1 MGDSKR
7 ITQLKSAVLFLLLAA
22 VAALVVL
29 QFSHDGSSV
38 GQASENAVNSLSP
51 DFVKPSRIIIAD
63 DSSYAP
69 YMFLDTE
76 GKPAGITVEFW
87 KLWSSKT
94 GIAVEFRLMQWDTAL
109 SAVQNG
115 EADALG
121 GLARTERRQK
131 NFAFVG
137 PLYTLATSIFF
148 HEQIHGI
155 RGLEDLQGFPVG
167 VVKGHNSVDLIL
179 QRYPKTLLLEYPG
192 TEALVKA
199 AVQGEIKVFVA
210 DSEVAN
216 YYLAK
221 YDRNSLFHE
230 TSKPVVSDPQYAAVK
245 IGNTPLLAVLQDGFN
260 QISEKEIHGIVTSWT
275 GKSRIPR
282 ISWPKVQLF
291 GAVIVA
297 LLGLII
303 FWNVNL
309 RRTVATALGEV
320 ERRNLDLQDSE
331 ARFRA
336 FFDLAPFGCVVND
349 LQGRYRMVNQA
360 FCRRIDRP
368 EKEILNHTGEELGV
382 FINDDTTGKILAEL
396 MRSGEIANQELIIS
410 SGQGPRYALYS
421 GRLIDFG
428 GERLILSATVDITGR
443 KRAEE
448 ALRESEDSF
457 TRLFE
462 AAPIPMAFAS
472 EVDGFRATTWNEA
485 WYRTFG
491 YAREQADGR
500 SGTDIGLWA
509 EPKDRRRFV
518 EMVELQS
525 QVSGIEVLMRRCDG
539 IIRQCEVFGRFIGKT
554 GRQILMAVYLDITE
568 RKQAENAMWESEQ
581 LFSKS
586 FSLSPAPLVISD
598 IATGRFIDVNEQ
610 WLRMLGHTRQETIGH
625 TSYELGIW
633 DDPDLR
639 IRLGRLL
646 QERGS
651 FRDEPV
657 RFITK
662 AGNVRDTLWSA
673 EKINLGGSEAML
685 SLIFDFTERKKAEDA
700 LRESE
705 SYNKVLFHDSHIPLA
720 VMNPETG
727 RFIDCNDAA
736 LTIYGLGERSELLG
750 KTACDLS
757 PPLQYDG
764 KPSEIVAVENIR
776 RALAQG
782 SVVLEWRYQ
791 RPSGEFWDAEVHLMS
806 FSHRQRKILQLSLQD
821 ITGHKQAE
829 EEKDKLQLQLLQ
841 SQKMESVGRLAGG
854 VAHDYNNMLGV
865 ILGHAEL
872 AMLKSD
878 ENHLLYVHLKEIRN
892 AAQRSAE
899 LTQQLLAF
907 ARRQTIAPKVMDLNR
922 SVTTTLQMLRLII
935 GENIELVWLPGDEA
949 FPVKIDPS
957 QFDQL
962 LMNLCVNARDAIDG
976 VGRISIETGRIIL
989 DEAYCAT
996 NTFFTPGDYVVL
1008 AVSDTGCG
1016 MDKVTRAKI
1025 FEPFFTTK
1033 DLGKGTGLG
1042 LATVYGIVK
1051 QNDGFINVYSEPGQG
1066 TTFRMHLPRYAGLS
1080 IDNGEVEV
1088 DSISRNNNETV
1099 LVVEDEAV
1107 LLDIN
1112 TTMLLDLGY
1121 KVLAAGSPAEAIRL
1135 AGEHAGRIDLLMT
1148 DVVMPEMNGRE
1159 LEGHIQKT
1167 NPGIKVLFMS
1177 GYTVNVISHHGVL
1190 DEGVHFIQKPFTL
1203 KDVAMKVRTTLDQKP
1218 EDERR
1223 EGDRITAGELLKT

>member
-1 MGDSKR
+1 MGDLKR

-22 VAALVVL
+22 VTALVVL
-29 QFSHDGSSV
+29 QVSHDGSSV
-38 GQASENAVNSLSP
+38 GQASENPVNSLSP

-94 GIAVEFRLMQWDTAL
+94 GIAVEFRLMQWDAAL

-121 GLARTERRQK
+121 GLARTEGRQK

-179 QRYPKTLLLEYPG
+179 QRYPKAMLLEYPG
-192 TEALVKA
+192 TESLVKA
-199 AVQGEIKVFVA
+199 AVLGEIKVFVA

-221 YDRNSLFHE
+221 YDQNSLFHE
-230 TSKPVVSDPQYAAVK
+230 TTRPIVSDPQYAAVK
-245 IGNTPLLAVLQDGFN
+245 IGNSPLLAVLQDGFN
-260 QISEKEIHGIVTSWT
+260 QISEKEIHNIVASWT

-282 ISWPKVQLF
+282 ISRSTMQL
-291 GAVIVA
+291 IVGVVA
-297 LLGLII
+297 GLLSLILL
-303 FWNVNL
+303 WNVNL
-309 RRTVATALGEV
+309 RKTVAKALREV
-320 ERRNLDLQDSE
+320 ERRNLELQDSE
-331 ARFRA
+331 ARFKA
-336 FFDLAPFGCVVND
+336 FFDLAPYGFAVND
-349 LQGRYRMVNQA
+349 LQKRYRMVNQA
-360 FCRRIDRP
+360 FCRRIGMREEEVVGHTGAELGIITDEATF
-368 EKEILNHTGEELGV
+368 EKMREELLHTGELTNREV
-382 FINDDTTGKILAEL
+382 IF
-396 MRSGEIANQELIIS
+396 S
-410 SGQGPRYALYS
+410 SSQGPRHALYS
-421 GRLIDFG
+421 SRLIEFG
-428 GERLILSATVDITGR
+428 GEQLVLSATVDITER

-448 ALRESEDSF
+448 ALGESENSF

-462 AAPIPMAFAS
+462 SAPIPMAFAS
-472 EVDGFRATTWNEA
+472 EIDGYRATTWNDS

-491 YAREQADGR
+491 YAREEANAR
-500 SGTDIGLWA
+500 SGADIGLWVD
-509 EPKDRRRFV
+509 PVDRRRFLDKV
-518 EMVELQS
+518 EMQNY
-525 QVSGIEVLMRRCDG
+525 VSGLEVRMRRCDG
-539 IIRQCEVFGRFIGKT
+539 AVRYCEVFGRFIGKT
-554 GRQILMAVYLDITE
+554 GHQVLMAAYLDITV
-568 RKQAENAMWESEQ
+568 RKEAEKALQESEER
-581 LFSKS
+581 FSKA
-586 FSLSPAPLVISD
+586 FSSSPAPMVISD
-598 IATGRFIDVNEQ
+598 I
-610 WLRMLGHTRQETIGH
+610 
-625 TSYELGIW
+625 
-633 DDPDLR
+633 
-639 IRLGRLL
+639 
-646 QERGS
+646 
-651 FRDEPV
+651 
-657 RFITK
+657 
-662 AGNVRDTLWSA
+662 
-673 EKINLGGSEAML
+673 
-685 SLIFDFTERKKAEDA
+685 
-700 LRESE
+700 
-705 SYNKVLFHDSHIPLA
+705 
-720 VMNPETG
+720 ETG
-727 RFIDCNDAA
+727 RFIDFNENWLRMTGYSREDLIGSTSYDLGVWRDPQDRKQLALRLRQDGHIKDFPSQIVTVSGKIRDVIWAA
-736 LTIYGLGERSELLG
+736 
-750 KTACDLS
+750 
-757 PPLQYDG
+757 
-764 KPSEIVAVENIR
+764 EIINI
-776 RALAQG
+776 G
-782 SVVLEWRYQ
+782 
-791 RPSGEFWDAEVHLMS
+791 GAEVM
-806 FSHRQRKILQLSLQD
+806 LSLVYD
-821 ITGHKQAE
+821 YTDKKRAD
-829 EEKDKLQLQLLQ
+829 EEKEKLQMQLLQ
-841 SQKMESVGRLAGG
+841 SQKLESVGRLAGG

-872 AMLKSD
+872 AMLKAD
-878 ENHLLYVHLKEIRN
+878 ESHPLHVHLREIRL

-907 ARRQTIAPKVMDLNR
+907 ARRQTIAPKVIDLNR
-922 SVTTTLQMLRLII
+922 SVTTTLQMLHLII

-996 NTFFTPGDYVVL
+996 NTFFTPGDYTVL

-1016 MDKVTRAKI
+1016 MDKETRAKI

-1066 TTFRMHLPRYAGLS
+1066 TTFRIYLPRYAGLS
-1080 IDNGEVEV
+1080 IDDGELEV
-1088 DSISRNNNETV
+1088 DIISRNNNETV

-1148 DVVMPEMNGRE
+1148 DVVMPEMNGRQ
-1159 LEGHIQKT
+1159 LEGQVQKT

-1177 GYTVNVISHHGVL
+1177 GYTANVISHHGVL

-1223 EGDRITAGELLKT
+1223 EGDRITAGESLKT